1 MVLGMEFFS
10 FNTFYDENG
19 MIVDD
24 GATPPERNFDNIFN
38 AFVTVFSVMI
48 GDNWNNLMYDF
59 ARIHGAGAQLYFIAL
74 TIVVNIVLLNLLLAI
89 LLERFSITS
98 DEESEEKGVIERQ
111 KESFKKFLFKIGVLK
126 KKDNEPKKV
135 KVSKEQKLLSLYT
148 SDL

>member
-59 ARIHGAGAQLYFIAL
+59 ARIHGAGA
-74 TIVVNIVLLNLLLAI
+74 
-89 LLERFSITS
+89 
-98 DEESEEKGVIERQ
+98 
-111 KESFKKFLFKIGVLK
+111 
-126 KKDNEPKKV
+126 
-135 KVSKEQKLLSLYT
+135 
-148 SDL
+148 

>member
-1 MVLGMEFFS
+1 MSIFFIIFMVLGMEFFS

-59 ARIHGAGAQLYFIAL
+59 ARIHGAGA
-74 TIVVNIVLLNLLLAI
+74 
-89 LLERFSITS
+89 
-98 DEESEEKGVIERQ
+98 
-111 KESFKKFLFKIGVLK
+111 
-126 KKDNEPKKV
+126 
-135 KVSKEQKLLSLYT
+135 
-148 SDL
+148 